1 MKTVA
6 KNRKARRNYDFE
18 ETYEAGLSLKGTEV
32 KSLRDGRCDLTDGYV
47 SFHDEELYL
56 IGARI
61 EPYQNATSNHEPDRR
76 RKLLMHKS
84 EIESLIGKVSREGY
98 SLIPLRI
105 YFNDRGI
112 AKAEIGLGEGLAEHD
127 KREKIK
133 KREQDRRIER
143 EHGADRYRG

>member
-6 KNRKARRNYDFE
+6 KNRKARRNYDIE
-18 ETYEAGLSLKGTEV
+18 ETYEAGLTLEGTEV
-32 KSLRDGRCDLTDGYV
+32 KSLRERRCDLTDGYV
-47 SFHDEELYL
+47 TFHDDELYL

-61 EPYQNATSNHEPDRR
+61 EPYQPALDNHEPDRR
-76 RKLLMHKS
+76 RKLLMHRS
-84 EIESLIGKVSREGY
+84 EIESLIGKISREGY

-112 AKAEIGLGEGLAEHD
+112 AKAEIGLGKGLAEHD

-133 KREQDRRIER
+133 KREQKRRIEK
-143 EHGADRYRG
+143 EHPGKYRG